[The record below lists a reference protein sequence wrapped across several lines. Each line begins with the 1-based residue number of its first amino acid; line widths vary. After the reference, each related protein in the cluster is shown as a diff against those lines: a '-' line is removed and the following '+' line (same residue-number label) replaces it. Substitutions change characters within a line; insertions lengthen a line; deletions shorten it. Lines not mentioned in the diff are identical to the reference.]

1 MGHQT
6 MHSQIL
12 IKVLFTKYFKSNIR
26 QIVHSQI
33 KAIEEEEER
42 YLKLEEAEGIIL
54 KRTK

>member
-12 IKVLFTKYFKSNIR
+12 IKVLFTKYFKSNSR

-42 YLKLEEAEGIIL
+42 YLKLEEAY
-54 KRTK
+54 

>member
-12 IKVLFTKYFKSNIR
+12 IKVLFTKYFKSNSR

-33 KAIEEEEER
+33 KAIEEEER